1 MTACCH
7 HERRRQTQ
15 GREAVTRPIGCE
27 QAGQLNSISSSVKA
41 IPFSQPV
48 PRAAPSQARIPE
60 YVPGWAFWLAMSRL
74 KSIFPV
80 KRWKDGTIWE
90 VGNCPQILDSE
101 VHVFKH
107 NELLMI
113 EGALAA
119 ILPVAFGL
127 LLLSWAL

>member
-1 MTACCH
+1 
-7 HERRRQTQ
+7 
-15 GREAVTRPIGCE
+15 
-27 QAGQLNSISSSVKA
+27 
-41 IPFSQPV
+41 
-48 PRAAPSQARIPE
+48 
-60 YVPGWAFWLAMSRL
+60 MSRL
-74 KSIFPV
+74 KSNFPV
-80 KRWKDGTIWE
+80 KPWKDGTIWE

-119 ILPVAFGL
+119 ILPVAFGV